1 MTEQAPDS
9 SDISGPRRRPT
20 PTIDLTATE
29 VRAQEAADPAPA
41 AESESKPEAA
51 AEASSAPAT
60 TEAPAPAEGAAP
72 ADPAPEQASPA
83 SAASPEPPAHPAGAP
98 MGFLAARGPRA
109 VSGAAGAAL
118 VILILAGLWIAGVFA
133 PRQDGGAAVSA
144 RLATLEAQLRDL
156 SGRAGAN
163 GADAKALQDLSNRL
177 AKLEASARQG
187 GAGAD
192 AGLSDRIA
200 AIEAVAKD
208 LTAAVAELR
217 RHTDEIAAK
226 AADAASRAEAAAR
239 AAETARTAAAQGSGP
254 NRKELEALVARVAA
268 LEGTS
273 RTRQD
278 EVATNLRGARY
289 AVTTVALRT
298 AVDAGVPFPSELA
311 AVKAL
316 AASGVDF
323 TALETL
329 AASGIPRPQVFMR
342 ELADLGP
349 AMLRIAQPGD
359 GGDGGFLDRLQAN
372 AQRLVRIRRIEDGPG
387 DDPTSIIAHLELR
400 AIHMDV
406 PQVLA
411 ELAKLPPAVR
421 APAEPWIKKA
431 QMRVAAIALSH
442 RLEAE
447 ALTALAGQEP

>member
-1 MTEQAPDS
+1 
-9 SDISGPRRRPT
+9 
-20 PTIDLTATE
+20 
-29 VRAQEAADPAPA
+29 
-41 AESESKPEAA
+41 
-51 AEASSAPAT
+51 
-60 TEAPAPAEGAAP
+60 
-72 ADPAPEQASPA
+72 
-83 SAASPEPPAHPAGAP
+83 
-98 MGFLAARGPRA
+98 
-109 VSGAAGAAL
+109 
-118 VILILAGLWIAGVFA
+118 VILILAGLWAAGAFA
-133 PRQDGGAAVSA
+133 PRQDSGAAVSA

-156 SGRAGAN
+156 SGRAGAP

-187 GAGAD
+187 GAGPD

-217 RHTDEIAAK
+217 RHTDEIATK
-226 AADAASRAEAAAR
+226 AADAASHADAAAR
-239 AAETARTAAAQGSGP
+239 AAETARTAAAQGGGP

-268 LEGTS
+268 LEGAS
-273 RTRQD
+273 RSRQD
-278 EVATNLRGARY
+278 EVAANLRGARY
-289 AVTTVALRT
+289 AVATVALRT
-298 AVDAGVPFPSELA
+298 AVDAGVPFPSELN

-359 GGDGGFLDRLQAN
+359 GDGGFLDRLQAN

-400 AIHMDV
+400 AIHMEV
-406 PQVLA
+406 PAVLA